1 MGNAPER
8 RPTFRSTKDGALA
21 VREFQETLKQLFSSC
36 VTAENRR
43 DDWILNH
50 HRQSRTQC
58 GPAKIL
64 TMINIPIPK
73 PINPREPEMILPSQ
87 IGDTLFLPSPEAVSR
102 NLLHVT
108 ALYKKAI
115 PTKQQESPAAQ
126 IKNSVFPPAEGAPGM
141 TTE

>member
-1 MGNAPER
+1 MLLV
-8 RPTFRSTKDGALA
+8 FLS
-21 VREFQETLKQLFSSC
+21 LKGPNQNSSE
-36 VTAENRR
+36 VIEQFNDIR
-43 DDWILNH
+43 DI

-87 IGDTLFLPSPEAVSR
+87 VGDTLFLPSPEAASR

-115 PTKQQESPAAQ
+115 PTKQQASPAAQ